1 MDPQR
6 IHVYRDLPPD
16 VLANILSRF
25 PPNTRRTLRLVCRHW
40 RDVVATRTATNLR
53 SRAKILVVTLG
64 SAYVVDNLSAPVK
77 PRALWT
83 GAATARRYKD
93 MSVVSTCNGLVC
105 LCDDQVPGGAI
116 TVANPVTGEALRCFL
131 QKNYQRHGVF
141 CKKMYCSG
149 FRKSCLQCG
158 GFLQFTRHE
167 AYSFTY
173 FPTTGT
179 YKVVHVGLHA
189 FDAVHVFTLGKPRWR
204 AVPFGHPP
212 RFRRDGLGQ
221 KVVTIDGAAYWA
233 TSEGAYKVMS
243 FDVEHER
250 VTPIPSLPP
259 LLSFSEDKGGW
270 HLAEVRGRLAII
282 FNYISLATDMTEVWV
297 MEGKPTARQVRWSR
311 WYVVRISM
319 PNHWLREP
327 RAKPRRLTWPLLVHG
342 EHILTWE
349 WSQYGRAFV
358 LYRHTPVQDTRRA
371 KHGVVDISEK
381 NRGAVVATINRL
393 SYHDDRRTFAYVET
407 QEPLSVYM
415 SAAV

>member
-1 MDPQR
+1 MGPER
-6 IHVYRDLPPD
+6 IDVYRDFPAD
-16 VLANILSRF
+16 VLANILARF

-40 RDVVATRTATNLR
+40 AHVVAKRTATNLR

-64 SAYVVDNLSAPVK
+64 SAYVVDNPSAPGK
-77 PRALWT
+77 PRELWT
-83 GAATARRYKD
+83 GAATARRYNA
-93 MSVVSTCNGLVC
+93 MSVVGTCNGLVC
-105 LCDDQVPGGAI
+105 LYDDQVPGGAI
-116 TVANPVTGEALRCFL
+116 TVANRVTDEALSVPRL
-131 QKNYQRHGVF
+131 PTPQPADG
-141 CKKMYCSG
+141 ST
-149 FRKSCLQCG
+149 SW
-158 GFLQFTRHE
+158 HE

-173 FPTTGT
+173 LPATGR

-204 AVPFGHPP
+204 AVPVGHPP
-212 RFRRDGLGQ
+212 RFRRDGLGH
-221 KVVTIDGAAYWA
+221 KVVTVDGAAYWA
-233 TSEGAYKVMS
+233 TSEGTYKVMS
-243 FDVEHER
+243 FDAEHER

-259 LLSFSEDKGGW
+259 LLSFSEDKGSW
-270 HLAEVRGRLAII
+270 HIAEVRGRLAVI
-282 FNYISLATDMTEVWV
+282 FNYISLAKDMTEVWV
-297 MEGKPTARQVRWSR
+297 MEGKPTARQIRWSR

-319 PNHWLREP
+319 PHHWLREP
-327 RAKPRRLTWPLLVHG
+327 RAKPRRLTWPLFVHG
-342 EHILTWE
+342 EDILTWE

-415 SAAV
+415 SAAI